1 MRASPTLARSLIAEI
16 LLYAGL
22 GSFAFIGLL
31 LVLNLAHE
39 LEDLIAVGLA
49 PADAWAVLRSLIPI
63 VAGYA
68 APVGLLFGVL
78 AAVGRAS
85 ADLEVVAMRACGLG
99 VGQLL
104 VPTLATALLFS
115 VLTAVLLIRVEP
127 QARLALRHTL
137 RDVASRGAVV
147 EPGRF
152 RNVAGRV
159 VYVDGR
165 SADGQLERVVISDRS
180 VPGRPFVVFAE
191 RANFRF
197 DPETATIHL
206 ELYSGNMIF
215 DPAETIPSG
224 PADVAAASA
233 PGAVQRLDFEH
244 FDYAFDASPILDIAA
259 SIRPRDLPL
268 GELVRRMHLARADAL
283 PPQIRR
289 RNVHEYEVQFH
300 RRFSLPIAPLLFAA
314 IALPL
319 AVRRARANRAWGVL
333 ACTAIV
339 SVYYLVLTAGERLA
353 DRGTLAAWLALWL
366 PNLLFAAAAAALLWR
381 TRGAEH

>member
-115 VLTAVLLIRVEP
+115 VLTALLLIRVEP

-137 RDVASRGAVV
+137 RDVASRGAVL

-165 SADGQLERVVISDRS
+165 SADGELERVVISDRS

-215 DPAETIPSG
+215 DPADASP
-224 PADVAAASA
+224 VAGGVAHNV
-233 PGAVQRLDFEH
+233 GAVQRMDFEH
-244 FDYAFDASPILDIAA
+244 FDYAFDASPILDVAA
-259 SIRPRDLPL
+259 SIRPRDLPM
-268 GELVRRMHLARADAL
+268 GELVRRMRLAREDAL
-283 PPQIRR
+283 PPNIRR

-300 RRFSLPIAPLLFAA
+300 RRFSLPMAPLLFAA

-319 AVRRARANRAWGVL
+319 AMRRARANRAWGVL

-353 DRGTLAAWLALWL
+353 DRGALAAWLALWL
-366 PNLLFAAAAAALLWR
+366 PNLLFAGAAAALLWR
-381 TRGAEH
+381 ARGAER